1 MSAFSAQNI
10 VQLWNSHIYSSQTKN
25 IRNKKRKGIEDDF
38 NKEESELN
46 VKIEKL
52 FELRQAA
59 VAKLQNDAW
68 EKLEALNEKLQFIEG
83 SILTSMTNLEFA
95 TLNMTKQMILVL
107 RKSIHNHQE
116 INFGTVDNWKISSTA
131 KASFIIARILTCSL
145 AFIFAKSHSLALR
158 LEIKRIM
165 QLTNPQF

>member
-1 MSAFSAQNI
+1 MTRQRRKCVQISDSDNENKQSSAQDDNRDVIEIAHRI
-10 VQLWNSHIYSSQTKN
+10 VRDTKN

-38 NKEESELN
+38 NKQESELN

-116 INFGTVDNWKISSTA
+116 INFGTVDN
-131 KASFIIARILTCSL
+131 
-145 AFIFAKSHSLALR
+145 
-158 LEIKRIM
+158 
-165 QLTNPQF
+165 